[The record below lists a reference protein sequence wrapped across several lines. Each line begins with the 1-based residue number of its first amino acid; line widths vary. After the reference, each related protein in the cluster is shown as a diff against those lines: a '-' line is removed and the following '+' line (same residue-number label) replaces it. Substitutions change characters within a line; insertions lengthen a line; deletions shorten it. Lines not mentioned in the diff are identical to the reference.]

1 MLDILLKIVT
11 LIAVFGTVFLI
22 SQVGLDWAFSRT
34 AHTRAIN
41 KRLKMIR
48 EGSTREEILARLRK
62 STPKPIQNLPSF
74 LVGPVHKLERTIML
88 AGLPITASQTMFIM
102 LGAFVAVM
110 ALILLGIGGAGIE
123 FSVGTLVLAVAIAA
137 CAAIFLPLMVISS
150 IAQRRRKRVEEQFPV
165 ALDVFVRALRA
176 GHPIASAIELLTT
189 EMEDPIGSEFG
200 LVADEVAYGAELTDA
215 LNSMAER
222 WDLEDIRMFVVSL
235 AVQNETGGNLAEI
248 LQNLSE
254 VIRARASLYMK
265 VRALSSEGRMTGWML
280 TILPIAAFLGLFT
293 VNPEFYLSV
302 AGESMFVIG
311 FVGLLTLYAI
321 GFFWIRNLVN
331 LKV

>member
-1 MLDILLKIVT
+1 MIDDLLKILA
-11 LIAVFGTVFLI
+11 LIAVFGTIFLI
-22 SQVGLDWAFSRT
+22 SQVALDWSFNKS

-41 KRLKMIR
+41 RRLRMIR
-48 EGSTREEILARLRK
+48 EGGTREEILARLRK
-62 STPKPIQNLPSF
+62 ATPKEIANLPSF
-74 LVGPVHKLERTIML
+74 LVGPVAKLERTMMT
-88 AGLPITASQTMFIM
+88 AALPFNASQA
-102 LGAFVAVM
+102 LFVMMGGVVLVM
-110 ALILLGIGGAGIE
+110 ALILLGIGGTGISFSAGV
-123 FSVGTLVLAVAIAA
+123 FVLALVIAL
-137 CAAIFLPLMVISS
+137 CAAVVLPLMIFGSM
-150 IAQRRRKRVEEQFPV
+150 AQRRRKKVEEQFPV

-200 LVADEVAYGAELTDA
+200 IVADEVAYGAELTDA
-215 LNSMAER
+215 LSSMADR

-235 AVQNETGGNLAEI
+235 AVQSETGGNLAEI

-280 TILPIAAFLGLFT
+280 TILPVAAFLGLFT

-302 AGESMFVIG
+302 AGERMFIIG
-311 FVGLLTLYAI
+311 LIGLLSLYAI

>member
-1 MLDILLKIVT
+1 MIDTLLKIVT

-22 SQVGLDWAFSRT
+22 SQVGLDYAFSKS

-41 KRLKMIR
+41 RRLKMIR

-62 STPKPIQNLPSF
+62 ATPKQISNLPPILSGM
-74 LVGPVHKLERTIML
+74 VKRLERTIMTAQL
-88 AGLPITASQTMFIM
+88 SITASQTLFLM
-102 LGAFVAVM
+102 LGGFVMIM
-110 ALILLGIGGAGIE
+110 ALLLLGIGGAGVT
-123 FSVGTLVLAVAIAA
+123 FSAGVLVLAIVIAA

-150 IAQRRRKRVEEQFPV
+150 IAQRRRKKVEEQFPV

-215 LNSMAER
+215 LSAMAER

-235 AVQNETGGNLAEI
+235 AVQSETGGNLAEI

-302 AGESMFVIG
+302 AGESMFIIG
-311 FVGLLTLYAI
+311 FIALLTLYAI
-321 GFFWIRNLVN
+321 GFFWIRKLVN

>member
-1 MLDILLKIVT
+1 MIDDLLKIVT
-11 LIAVFGTVFLI
+11 LAAVFGTIFLI
-22 SQVGLDWAFSRT
+22 AQVGLDYSFSKT
-34 AHTRAIN
+34 AHTRAVN

-48 EGSTREEILARLRK
+48 EGATREEILSRLRK
-62 STPKPIQNLPSF
+62 NVSNTAENLPPI
-74 LVGPVHKLERTIML
+74 LRGAYTKLERTLMTG
-88 AGLPITASQTMFIM
+88 GLSMSASQVVFLM
-102 LGAFVAVM
+102 LGGFVAVL
-110 ALILLGIGGAGIE
+110 ALILLAVGGAGLDLSLGII
-123 FSVGTLVLAVAIAA
+123 VLVTVLAACVAIA
-137 CAAIFLPLMVISS
+137 LPLMIISS

-200 LVADEVAYGAELTDA
+200 IVADEVSYGAELTDA
-215 LNSMAER
+215 LAAMAER

-235 AVQNETGGNLAEI
+235 AVQTETGGNLAEI

-254 VIRARASLYMK
+254 VIRARASLYLK

-280 TILPIAAFLGLFT
+280 TILPVAAFIGLFL

-302 AGESMFVIG
+302 AGESMFLIG
-311 FVGLLTLYAI
+311 FVCLLSLYAI
-321 GFFWIRNLVN
+321 GFLWIRKLVN

>member
-1 MLDILLKIVT
+1 MIDFLLKIVT
-11 LIAVFGTVFLI
+11 LVAVFGTVFLI
-22 SQVGLDWAFSRT
+22 SQVVLDYSFTKT

-48 EGSTREEILARLRK
+48 EGSSREEILSRLRK
-62 STPKPIQNLPSF
+62 SVPKQIANLPKF
-74 LVGPVHKLERTIML
+74 MVGPMLRLEKTIMG
-88 AGLPITASQTMFIM
+88 AALPVTASQM
-102 LGAFVAVM
+102 LFVMIGAFVMIM
-110 ALILLGIGGAGIE
+110 ALLLLGIGGAGIA
-123 FSVGTLVLAVAIAA
+123 FSAGTFVLSAVIALCGA
-137 CAAIFLPLMVISS
+137 VLLPLMVISS

-200 LVADEVAYGAELTDA
+200 IVADEVAYGAELTDA
-215 LNSMAER
+215 LGAMAER

-254 VIRARASLYMK
+254 VIRARASLFMK

-280 TILPIAAFLGLFT
+280 TILPIVAFLGLFT

-302 AGESMFVIG
+302 AQETMFIVG
-311 FVGLLTLYAI
+311 FICLLGLYAI
-321 GFFWIRNLVN
+321 GFFWIRKLVN

>member
-1 MLDILLKIVT
+1 MIDDLLKLIT
-11 LIAVFGTVFLI
+11 LIAVFGTIFLI
-22 SQVGLDWAFSRT
+22 SQVALDWSFSKS

-62 STPKPIQNLPSF
+62 VTPQQIANLPSF
-74 LVGPVHKLERTIML
+74 LVGPVQRLEKTIMS
-88 AGLPITASQTMFIM
+88 AALPITASQTLFLMM
-102 LGAFVAVM
+102 GAFVLIM

-123 FSVGTLVLAVAIAA
+123 FSAGTFVLALVIAL
-137 CAAIFLPLMVISS
+137 CAAVFLPIMIISS
-150 IAQRRRKRVEEQFPV
+150 VAQRRRKRVEEQFPV

-200 LVADEVAYGAELTDA
+200 IVADEVAYGAELTDA
-215 LNSMAER
+215 LSAMAER

-248 LQNLSE
+248 LQNLSH

-280 TILPIAAFLGLFT
+280 TILPIATFLGLFT

-302 AGESMFVIG
+302 AGESMFIIG
-311 FVGLLTLYAI
+311 LICLLTLYGI
-321 GFFWIRNLVN
+321 GFLWIRKLVN